1 MGLSIKKTMISGV
14 ALTLALAGCDHMTEE
29 EKNADLGVINVIDA
43 VGLSDVMLNL
53 ADPAEAVKF
62 FRRSLAEDPENVS
75 HKRNLAL
82 ALVRAREYAEATLVF
97 EQLIETGEAT
107 SDDRVAYAESLVRN
121 GVWDEAKVQL
131 DAVPPTI
138 ETFDRYFL
146 EALIADH
153 NKEWEKAD
161 RFYDVARGLTT
172 RPAQVLNNWGI
183 SKSNRGQTTEAEKLF
198 KQAITAD
205 PTLFAAKNNWVISRA
220 KRSIYQLPVMPT
232 TDTERAILFFNIAR
246 EALNNGDKDIALGL
260 LDNAIDTHP
269 QFFEPA
275 VALRDSL

>member
-1 MGLSIKKTMISGV
+1 MGLNIGKTIISGL

-29 EKNADLGVINVIDA
+29 EKAADLGAINAIDA

-62 FRRSLAEDPENVS
+62 FRRSLAEDPENIG

-82 ALVRAREYAEATLVF
+82 ALVRAHEYAEATLVF
-97 EQLIETGEAT
+97 EQLIATGEAT
-107 SDDRVAYAESLVRN
+107 DDDRVAYAESLVRN
-121 GVWDEAKVQL
+121 GVWDEARVQL
-131 DAVPPTI
+131 DAVPPTV

-153 NKEWEKAD
+153 FKEWEKAD

-183 SKSNRGQTTEAEKLF
+183 SKSNRGQTSKAEDLF
-198 KQAITAD
+198 KRAVTAD
-205 PTLFAAKNNWVISRA
+205 PRLFAAKNNWVISRA
-220 KRSIYQLPVMPT
+220 KRKIYDLPVMPT

-246 EALNNGDKDIALGL
+246 EALNNGDRDIGLGL

-269 QFFEPA
+269 QYFEPA
-275 VALRDSL
+275 VALRNSL

>member
-1 MGLSIKKTMISGV
+1 MGLTITKTMISGLAM
-14 ALTLALAGCDHMTEE
+14 ALMLAGCDHMTEE
-29 EKNADLGVINVIDA
+29 EKNADLGALNAIDA

-53 ADPAEAVKF
+53 ADPTEAVKF
-62 FRRSLAEDPENVS
+62 FRRALAEDPENVD

-82 ALVRAREYAEATLVF
+82 ALVRANEHAEATLVF
-97 EQLIETGEAT
+97 EQLIETGQAT

-131 DAVPPTI
+131 DAVPPSI

-146 EALIADH
+146 EALVADH
-153 NKEWEKAD
+153 NKEWEKSD

-183 SKSNRGQTTEAEKLF
+183 SKVNRGQTANAEKLF

-220 KRSIYQLPVMPT
+220 KRSIYDLPVMPT
-232 TDTERAILFFNIAR
+232 TDTERAVLYFNIAR
-246 EALNNGDKDIALGL
+246 EAINNGDRNIGIGL
-260 LDNAIDTHP
+260 LETAIDTHP
-269 QFFEPA
+269 QYFEAA
-275 VALRDSL
+275 VSLRNSM